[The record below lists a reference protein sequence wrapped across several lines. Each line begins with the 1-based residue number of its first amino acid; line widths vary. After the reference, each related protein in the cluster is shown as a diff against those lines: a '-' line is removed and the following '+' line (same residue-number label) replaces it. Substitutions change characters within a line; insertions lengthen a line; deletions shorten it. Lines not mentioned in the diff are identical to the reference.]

1 MKKDLDR
8 LWRRKRRRQR
18 VLAVLGLTIVAA
30 LLIVGVRTCS
40 GQFQEPYNKDY
51 RPMDT
56 ERQKEMES
64 RR

>member
-18 VLAVLGLTIVAA
+18 VLAVLGLSIVAA

-40 GQFQEPYNKDY
+40 GQFQEPYNRDY
-51 RPMDT
+51 RPMDAD
-56 ERQKEMES
+56 RQKEMES

>member
-1 MKKDLDR
+1 MQKDLDR

-18 VLAVLGLTIVAA
+18 VLAVLGLAIVAA

-40 GQFQEPYNKDY
+40 GQFQEPYNRDY
-51 RPMDT
+51 RPMDA

>member
-1 MKKDLDR
+1 MQKDLDR
-8 LWRRKRRRQR
+8 LWKRKRRRQR
-18 VLAVLGLTIVAA
+18 VLAVLSLAIVAA
-30 LLIVGVRTCS
+30 LLIVGVRACS

-51 RPMDT
+51 RPMDA

>member
-18 VLAVLGLTIVAA
+18 VVAVLGLTIVAA

-40 GQFQEPYNKDY
+40 GQFQEPYNRDY

>member
-1 MKKDLDR
+1 M
-8 LWRRKRRRQR
+8 
-18 VLAVLGLTIVAA
+18 LAVLGLAIAAA